1 MLRRAYD
8 WLIIHADRPYAIWLM
23 AGISFA
29 ESSFF
34 PIPPDVLLIPQMLAD
49 RRRVWWLATVAT
61 VSSVIGGFLGYAI
74 GYWLFATIGTF
85 LIDHFWSMAG
95 FEQAKASF
103 AVWGFKLI
111 VLKGA
116 TPIPYKIVTI
126 LCGVMHY
133 NLAKFALASVIA
145 RGMRFYLE
153 AVLFF
158 YFGDKARDF
167 VEKRLVLVTT
177 AVVVLVVAGFI
188 QLAHTHM

>member
-8 WLIIHADRPYAIWLM
+8 WLIVNAEKPHAIWLM

-34 PIPPDVLLIPQMLAD
+34 PIPPDVLLIPQMLGD

-61 VSSVIGGFLGYAI
+61 FSSVIGGFLGYAI
-74 GYWLFATIGTF
+74 GYWLFETIGTF
-85 LIDHFWSMAG
+85 IIDHFWNMEG
-95 FEQAKASF
+95 FNAAKATF

-133 NLAKFALASVIA
+133 NLVKFAVASVIA

-153 AVLFF
+153 AVLFYF
-158 YFGDKARDF
+158 FGDKARDF
-167 VEKRLVLVTT
+167 VEKRLAWVTT
-177 AVVVLVVAGFI
+177 AIVVLVVVGFI
-188 QLAHTHM
+188 VLAHTHM